1 MRRNVAVLT
10 TNKYIFSCLLYW
22 IVVIF
27 LLHFFWF
34 FTFIHSF
41 IYLLNRIKI
50 DWDMLLLPPLVC
62 RRGEMGEA
70 RNCCY
75 IRRES
80 PYRLSLRL
88 LCFHQNFLIPL
99 SLELSWSTPNIQN
112 HWCLETS
119 KEHFVR
125 VCVYVCL
132 RKTCSRETDISTLL
146 VVGNI
151 FQCCNIVKETQRQLP
166 LRTKTRI

>member
-50 DWDMLLLPPLVC
+50 DWDMLLPPPLTC
-62 RRGEMGEA
+62 RGGRRGELGIVVTSA
-70 RNCCY
+70 GKVLIDCHCGCCVSIKIFLFPCHLNCHEVH
-75 IRRES
+75 RT
-80 PYRLSLRL
+80 YR
-88 LCFHQNFLIPL
+88 
-99 SLELSWSTPNIQN
+99 T
-112 HWCLETS
+112 TG
-119 KEHFVR
+119 
-125 VCVYVCL
+125 VCKRQRKTLWGCECVWL

>member
-1 MRRNVAVLT
+1 MSSRLNCC
-10 TNKYIFSCLLYW
+10 NFS
-22 IVVIF
+22 
-27 LLHFFWF
+27 
-34 FTFIHSF
+34 FTFLFLVFHIHSF

-50 DWDMLLLPPLVC
+50 DWDMLLLSPLVC

-119 KEHFVR
+119 KENFVR
-125 VCVYVCL
+125 VWVCVL
-132 RKTCSRETDISTLL
+132 EKNMFT
-146 VVGNI
+146 GNGYKYI
-151 FQCCNIVKETQRQLP
+151 ACCWQHFSML
-166 LRTKTRI
+166 

>member
-10 TNKYIFSCLLYW
+10 TNKYIFSCLLDW
-22 IVVIF
+22 IVVVF

-34 FTFIHSF
+34 FTFIHLF
-41 IYLLNRIKI
+41 IKSNKNWLGHVTPPPSYL
-50 DWDMLLLPPLVC
+50 P
-62 RRGEMGEA
+62 RGREGWV

-75 IRRES
+75 IRRQS

-119 KEHFVR
+119 KENFVR
-125 VCVYVCL
+125 VCVVE
-132 RKTCSRETDISTLL
+132 KNMFT
-146 VVGNI
+146 GNGYKYI
-151 FQCCNIVKETQRQLP
+151 ACCWQHFFNAVTS
-166 LRTKTRI
+166 